1 MNSAYHQIPIKPDD
15 RDKATITTP
24 FSNYRYTRV
33 CFGLNSAPF
42 TCAKMLDVDLGDLR
56 PHTCVNYFDGIV
68 VHGVT
73 FTDVLEKLDA
83 VLFRLSSA
91 GLTLNLAKCKFFRD
105 TVTFL
110 GNQVSRDGLC
120 PDPEKVS
127 VICNWPEPRTVK
139 ELASFLGL
147 ASFCRKYVKIFFRD
161 RRASI

>member
-1 MNSAYHQIPIKPDD
+1 
-15 RDKATITTP
+15 
-24 FSNYRYTRV
+24 
-33 CFGLNSAPF
+33 
-42 TCAKMLDVDLGDLR
+42 MLDVFLGDLR
-56 PHTCVNYFDGIV
+56 PHTCVNYFDDIV

-73 FTDVLEKLDA
+73 FTNVLGKLDA

-127 VICNWPEPRTVK
+127 MICNWPEPRTAK

-147 ASFCRKYVKIFFRD
+147 ASFCRKYVKIFFGD
-161 RRASI
+161 RRAST